1 MNNKIFL
8 SISVLTW
15 VFLISLY
22 VFWIQYISHRDYLI
36 FKWLYS
42 IEAFR
47 EIEDIYSESS
57 SAQML
62 HNLGNTKYQQYQ
74 ISGGKQDL
82 QASNLYFSWSLQVGE
97 DENTRYNYEL
107 TLQALRDI
115 EENENNESSSLE
127 KNDIS
132 ETTQWNDT
140 QQSQQ
145 HINQSNTE
153 NKQLDSWEEESQAW
167 KELTWEERELIEQQI
182 QILKNQ
188 QIQNQNFF
196 WKRSG
201 NIDTIDDVFENFF
214 WTIDRWEE
222 RDW

>member
-1 MNNKIFL
+1 
-8 SISVLTW
+8 
-15 VFLISLY
+15 
-22 VFWIQYISHRDYLI
+22 
-36 FKWLYS
+36 
-42 IEAFR
+42 
-47 EIEDIYSESS
+47 
-57 SAQML
+57 ML